1 MGHTSIVSPSLYT
14 GPDSPTGAWHTR
26 TVRVELPHLGL
37 VLTGGGARSAY
48 QVGVLKGV
56 AELLRRGSAC
66 PFPII
71 TGTSAGA
78 VSAIALASDAAHFRH
93 SVYGIERVWR
103 EFRVHHVFK
112 ADAVSML
119 RSGLHWMLAFLTG
132 GWLVQPPHSLFDN
145 TPLWD
150 LLREKLNFDGI
161 PRSLYKQHLQAIGV
175 CATCYADA
183 DSVTFYASAS
193 PIEPWARVFRKGA
206 RVQLTLHHLMASL
219 SIPFLFRPVALNE
232 QYFGDGAMRQTSP
245 LSPAI
250 HLGANRLFIIGVND
264 PASVIVPSARA
275 AVEPSFGQMFGFM
288 LDSLFMD
295 QLHAD
300 LERIS
305 RYNELNDTR
314 RIEFL
319 VMTPSRDV
327 NEIARRHAG
336 ELPRALRALMRALG
350 GRNAASTLLLS
361 YLLFERGFTREL
373 IALGYE
379 DARAR
384 ADEIRAFLSLENAR
398 KFRPAQSPAPAA
410 TPTAAQSSTPSEPL
424 I

>member
-1 MGHTSIVSPSLYT
+1 MT
-14 GPDSPTGAWHTR
+14 GPESATGQWHTR
-26 TVRVELPHLGL
+26 TRPVETPQLGL

-78 VSAIALASDAAHFRH
+78 VSAIALASDAAHFRR
-93 SVYGIERVWR
+93 SVYAIERVWR
-103 EFRVHHVFK
+103 DFRVEQVFK

-132 GWLVQPPHSLFDN
+132 GWLVHPPHYLFDN
-145 TPLWD
+145 PPLWN
-150 LLREKLNFDGI
+150 LLREQLHFDGI
-161 PRSLYKQHLQAIGV
+161 PRSLYKEHLQAIGI

-193 PIEPWARVFRKGA
+193 AIEPWSRVFRKGA
-206 RVQLTLHHLMASL
+206 RVQLTLDHLMASL
-219 SIPFLFRPVALNE
+219 SIPFLFRPVLLHD

-264 PASVIVPSARA
+264 PVATGVTASRRA
-275 AVEPSFGQMFGFM
+275 IEPTFGQMFGFM

-295 QLHAD
+295 TLNAD

-305 RYNELNDTR
+305 RYNESAEMR
-314 RIEFL
+314 PIETL
-319 VMTPSRDV
+319 LLTPSQDV
-327 NEIARRHAG
+327 NEIA
-336 ELPRALRALMRALG
+336 
-350 GRNAASTLLLS
+350 
-361 YLLFERGFTREL
+361 
-373 IALGYE
+373 
-379 DARAR
+379 
-384 ADEIRAFLSLENAR
+384 
-398 KFRPAQSPAPAA
+398 
-410 TPTAAQSSTPSEPL
+410 
-424 I
+424 

>member
-1 MGHTSIVSPSLYT
+1 MGPGNVDPDNFT
-14 GPDSPTGAWHTR
+14 GQWQTR
-26 TVRVELPHLGL
+26 IMHREKPHLGL

-56 AELLRRGSAC
+56 AELLRRGSSC

-78 VSAIALASDAAHFRH
+78 VSAIALASDAAHFRRA
-93 SVYGIERVWR
+93 VCAIEHVWR
-103 EFRVHHVFK
+103 EFRVDHVFK
-112 ADAVSML
+112 ADSVSML
-119 RSGLHWMLAFLTG
+119 KSGLHWLLAFLTG
-132 GWLVQPPHSLFDN
+132 GWLVHPPHSFFDN
-145 TPLWD
+145 GPLWD
-150 LLREKLNFDGI
+150 LLRRQLDFDGI
-161 PRSLYKQHLQAIGV
+161 PRSLYKHHLESIGI

-193 PIEPWARVFRKGA
+193 EIEPWSRVFRKGA
-206 RVQLTLHHLMASL
+206 RAQLTLDHLMASL
-219 SIPFLFRPVALNE
+219 SLPFLFRPVLLNG

-264 PASVIVPSARA
+264 PVSDVTHA
-275 AVEPSFGQMFGFM
+275 EPRPIEPTFAQMFGFM

-305 RYNELNDTR
+305 RYNELNDAR
-314 RIEFL
+314 PMEFL

-327 NEIARRHAG
+327 NEIARHHAH
-336 ELPRALRALMRALG
+336 ELPRSMRALLRILG
-350 GRNAASTLLLS
+350 TNSTAGTLLLS
-361 YLLFERGFTREL
+361 YLLFERGFTREM
-373 IALGYE
+373 IALGVA
-379 DARAR
+379 DVRAR
-384 ADEIRAFLSLENAR
+384 ADEIRAFLQVQSAR
-398 KFRPAQSPAPAA
+398 RFRA
-410 TPTAAQSSTPSEPL
+410 TPA
-424 I
+424 

>member
-1 MGHTSIVSPSLYT
+1 MPLNTPSEAGPESST
-14 GPDSPTGAWHTR
+14 GQWHT
-26 TVRVELPHLGL
+26 TVMPALTSQIGL

-78 VSAIALASDAAHFRH
+78 VSAVALASDAAHFRR
-93 SVYGIERVWR
+93 SVYAIERVWR
-103 EFRVHHVFK
+103 DFRVHQVFK
-112 ADAVSML
+112 ADAASML
-119 RSGLHWMLAFLTG
+119 KSGLHWMLAFMTG
-132 GWLVQPPHSLFDN
+132 GWLVHPPHSLFDN
-145 TPLWD
+145 TPLWT
-150 LLREKLNFDGI
+150 LLTEQLDFDGI
-161 PRSLYKQHLQAIGV
+161 PRSLYKHHLEAIGI

-193 PIEPWARVFRKGA
+193 TIEPWARVFRKGQRA
-206 RVQLTLHHLMASL
+206 QLRLGHLMASL
-219 SIPFLFRPVALNE
+219 SIPFLFRPVLLHD

-250 HLGANRLFIIGVND
+250 HLGADRLFIIGVND
-264 PASVIVPSARA
+264 PVPTGAAPSRR

-295 QLHAD
+295 TLNAD
-300 LERIS
+300 LERIT
-305 RYNELNDTR
+305 RYNENNAR

-327 NEIARRHAG
+327 NEIARRHVR
-336 ELPRALRALMRALG
+336 ELPRSLRALLRALG
-350 GRNAASTLLLS
+350 GNNPASNLLLS

-373 IALGYE
+373 IALGYQ

-384 ADEIRAFLSLENAR
+384 ADEIRAFLGVQHAHQHR
-398 KFRPAQSPAPAA
+398 RT
-410 TPTAAQSSTPSEPL
+410 TPG
-424 I
+424 

>member
-1 MGHTSIVSPSLYT
+1 MNTPSDPGSASSTGQWMATSVINIERPSI
-14 GPDSPTGAWHTR
+14 
-26 TVRVELPHLGL
+26 GL

-56 AELLRRGSAC
+56 AELMRRGSAC

-78 VSAIALASDAAHFRH
+78 VSAVALASDAAHFRR

-103 EFRVHHVFK
+103 DFRVSHVFK
-112 ADAVSML
+112 ADAVSMM

-132 GWLVQPPHSLFDN
+132 GWLVHPPHSLFDN
-145 TPLWD
+145 SPLWT
-150 LLREKLNFDGI
+150 LLREKLHFEGI
-161 PRSLYKQHLQAIGV
+161 PRSLYKGHLQALGI

-183 DSVTFYASAS
+183 DSVTFYASSS
-193 PIEPWARVFRKGA
+193 PIEPWARVYRKGA
-206 RVQLTLHHLMASL
+206 RVQLTLNHLMASL
-219 SIPFLFRPVALNE
+219 SIPFLFRPVLLND

-264 PASVIVPSARA
+264 PVPTGLTPLGRMA
-275 AVEPSFGQMFGFM
+275 EPSFGQMFGFM

-295 QLHAD
+295 QLQAD

-305 RYNELNDTR
+305 RYNENNAER
-314 RIEFL
+314 RVEFL
-319 VMTPSRDV
+319 VMTPSQDV
-327 NEIARRHAG
+327 NQIARRYVG
-336 ELPRALRALMRALG
+336 ELPRSMRALMRTMGASS
-350 GRNAASTLLLS
+350 AASTLLLS
-361 YLLFERGFTREL
+361 YLLFERGFTRAM
-373 IALGYE
+373 IDLGVA

-384 ADEIRAFLSLENAR
+384 ADEIREFLALKSAR
-398 KFRPAQSPAPAA
+398 RLRS
-410 TPTAAQSSTPSEPL
+410 
-424 I
+424 

>member
-1 MGHTSIVSPSLYT
+1 MPLKTPSDAT
-14 GPDSPTGAWHTR
+14 PEAPTGQWHT
-26 TVRVELPHLGL
+26 TVMPSMTSQLGL

-78 VSAIALASDAAHFRH
+78 VSAVALASDAAHFRH
-93 SVYGIERVWR
+93 SVYAIERVWR
-103 EFRVHHVFK
+103 DFRVHQVFK
-112 ADAVSML
+112 ADALSML
-119 RSGLHWMLAFLTG
+119 RSGMHWMLAFITG
-132 GWLVQPPHSLFDN
+132 GWLVHPPHSLFDN
-145 TPLWD
+145 TPLWN
-150 LLREKLNFDGI
+150 LLREQLHFDGI
-161 PRSLYKQHLQAIGV
+161 PRSLYKKHLHALGI

-206 RVQLTLHHLMASL
+206 RVQLTLNHLMASL
-219 SIPFLFRPVALNE
+219 SIPFLFRPVALHD

-250 HLGANRLFIIGVND
+250 HLGADRLFIIGVND
-264 PASVIVPSARA
+264 PIPTGGAPKRSAI
-275 AVEPSFGQMFGFM
+275 EPSFGQIFGFM

-295 QLHAD
+295 TLNAD

-305 RYNELNDTR
+305 RYNENDNVR

-327 NEIARRHAG
+327 NEIARRHVG
-336 ELPRALRALMRALG
+336 ELPRSLRALLRALG
-350 GRNAASTLLLS
+350 GNNPASTLLLS

-373 IALGYE
+373 IALGYQ
-379 DARAR
+379 DAQDRAE
-384 ADEIRAFLSLENAR
+384 EIRAFLGVKHAR
-398 KFRPAQSPAPAA
+398 RYRPAPA
-410 TPTAAQSSTPSEPL
+410 
-424 I
+424 

>member
-1 MGHTSIVSPSLYT
+1 MNPGDASPESLT
-14 GPDSPTGAWHTR
+14 GQWHTAIMPR
-26 TVRVELPHLGL
+26 ALPQLGL

-78 VSAIALASDAAHFRH
+78 VSAIALASDAAHFRR
-93 SVYGIERVWR
+93 SVYAIERVWR
-103 EFRVHHVFK
+103 DFRVHHVFK

-119 RSGLHWMLAFLTG
+119 KSGLHWILAFITG
-132 GWLVQPPHSLFDN
+132 GWLVHPPHSLFDN
-145 TPLWD
+145 TPLWN
-150 LLREKLNFDGI
+150 LLRQQLHFDGI
-161 PRSLYKQHLQAIGV
+161 PRSLYKEHLESIGV

-183 DSVTFYASAS
+183 DSVTFYAAASA
-193 PIEPWARVFRKGA
+193 IEPWSRVFRKGA
-206 RVQLTLHHLMASL
+206 RVQLTLDHLMASL
-219 SIPFLFRPVALNE
+219 SIPFLFRPVLLNG

-250 HLGANRLFIIGVND
+250 HLGAGRLFIIGVND
-264 PASVIVPSARA
+264 PATGGANPEQR
-275 AVEPSFGQMFGFM
+275 AVEPTFGQMFGFM

-295 QLHAD
+295 QLNAD

-305 RYNELNDTR
+305 RYNELNDAR
-314 RIEFL
+314 RLEFL

-327 NEIARRHAG
+327 NEIARRHAR
-336 ELPRALRALMRALG
+336 ELPRSLRALLRVLG
-350 GRNAASTLLLS
+350 ANSSASALLLS

-373 IALGYE
+373 IALGVE

-384 ADEIRAFLSLENAR
+384 ADEIRAFLLLENSR
-398 KFRPAQSPAPAA
+398 QFRA
-410 TPTAAQSSTPSEPL
+410 TPR
-424 I
+424 